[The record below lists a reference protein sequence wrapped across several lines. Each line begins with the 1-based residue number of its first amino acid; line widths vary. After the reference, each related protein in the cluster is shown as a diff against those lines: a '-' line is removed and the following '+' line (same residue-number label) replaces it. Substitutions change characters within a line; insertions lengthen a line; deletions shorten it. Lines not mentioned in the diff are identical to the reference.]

1 MSPAEGFP
9 EDEMMMDVP
18 EKVGRGPRY
27 KGGVHTEKQRRAV
40 GKESEES
47 LSERGRR

>member
-9 EDEMMMDVP
+9 ENDMMMDVP
-18 EKVGRGPRY
+18 EKVGRGPGY
-27 KGGVHTEKQRRAV
+27 KGEVHTEKQRREL